1 MSPTRK
7 VLITG
12 AGTGIGR
19 ALAIEA
25 AQKGFDLILV
35 GRTSATLEETRSKC
49 EEIGF
54 AAFHPKPL
62 LPVQLDQLLRL
73 HTGENEQGWGS
84 GERGNWR

>member
-49 EEIGF
+49 ETQ
-54 AAFHPKPL
+54 KPL
-62 LPVQLDQLLRL
+62 L
-73 HTGENEQGWGS
+73 HC
-84 GERGNWR
+84 RGCDKRRRARTHR